1 MHSSAAKL
9 RTILNRT
16 NSGVSMNRRHLLHMT
31 ATTAMVL
38 GLPARVFAQTSGP
51 GPIMSALSAYMSA
64 AGTRALPA
72 EITEHAKYH
81 LLDTLASMISGS
93 ELAPGQ
99 AAQRYIRERGA
110 KGAATVAGF
119 ALTAAPIDAALANGV
134 LAHSD
139 ETDDSHNNSHS
150 HPGCSVVPAALA
162 AGEEFGIDGARLLR
176 AVTLGYDIGTRLVM
190 AMGDDNFSY
199 ESSLATH
206 SIAGTFGAAAAAACA
221 AGLDARQMRWAL
233 DYTAQQSSGI
243 RAWRRDTDHI
253 EKAFVFAGMP
263 ARNGITSALLV
274 KSGWNGVDDIF
285 SGADNFFAAYAP
297 KAQPDR
303 LIEKLGE
310 RYEIA
315 QTDIKKWTVG
325 SPIQGPLDAVQA
337 IRDKRPFE
345 ADQVQRVTVRLAPPV
360 ATIVDNRDIPDI
372 CLQHMIAVMLLD
384 KTVSFRGAHDKPR
397 MQDPAALRQRGKV
410 NLVYDEELAK
420 LLPVRVAVVEIAL
433 TDGTLLQER
442 VSAVRGTPRNPMTRT
457 EVIDKAR
464 DLTAPVL
471 GREKSEKL
479 IETVFAIETI
489 TDVRSLRLLLQ
500 RG

>member
-1 MHSSAAKL
+1 MA
-9 RTILNRT
+9 
-16 NSGVSMNRRHLLHMT
+16 
-31 ATTAMVL
+31 ATTAVAL
-38 GLPARVFAQTSGP
+38 GLPARGYAETPGSGT
-51 GPIMSALSAYMSA
+51 IMSALSAYMSA
-64 AGTRALPA
+64 AGDRALPA
-72 EITEHAKYH
+72 EITEQAKYH
-81 LLDTLASMISGS
+81 LLDTLAAMISGS
-93 ELAPGQ
+93 ELPPGQ

-110 KGAATVAGF
+110 KGTITVAGF

-150 HPGCSVVPAALA
+150 HPGCSIVPAALA

-176 AVTLGYDIGTRLVM
+176 AVTLGYDIGPRVVM

-199 ESSLATH
+199 ESSLSTH
-206 SIAGTFGAAAAAACA
+206 SISGNFGSAAAASSA
-221 AGLDARQMRWAL
+221 AGLEARQMRWAL
-233 DYTAQQSSGI
+233 DYAAQQSSGI

-263 ARNGITSALLV
+263 ARNGVTSALLV

-297 KAQPDR
+297 KAQPER
-303 LIEKLGE
+303 LVDKLGE

-325 SPIQGPLDAVQA
+325 SPIQGPLDAVEA
-337 IRDKRPFE
+337 IRRKHPFG
-345 ADQVQRVTVRLAPPV
+345 ADQVRRVTVRLAPPV

-397 MQDPAALRQRGKV
+397 MQDPAALGQRAKV
-410 NLVYDEELAK
+410 KLVYDQDLAR
-420 LLPVRVAVVEIAL
+420 LLPVRVAVVEIEL
-433 TDGTLLQER
+433 TDGSVLNER
-442 VSAVRGTPRNPMTRT
+442 VSAVRGTPRNPMTRA
-457 EVIDKAR
+457 EVVDKAR

-471 GREKSEKL
+471 GREKAHKL
-479 IETVFAIETI
+479 IETVFAIETV
-489 TDVRSLRLLLQ
+489 TDVRSLRPLLQ

>member
-1 MHSSAAKL
+1 
-9 RTILNRT
+9 
-16 NSGVSMNRRHLLHMT
+16 MNRRHLLHMT
-31 ATTAMVL
+31 ATTALVL

-64 AGTRALPA
+64 ADTRALPA

-263 ARNGITSALLV
+263 ARNGVTSALLV

-285 SGADNFFAAYAP
+285 SGANNFFAAYAP

-303 LIEKLGE
+303 LIGKLGE

-372 CLQHMIAVMLLD
+372 CLQQMIAVMLLD